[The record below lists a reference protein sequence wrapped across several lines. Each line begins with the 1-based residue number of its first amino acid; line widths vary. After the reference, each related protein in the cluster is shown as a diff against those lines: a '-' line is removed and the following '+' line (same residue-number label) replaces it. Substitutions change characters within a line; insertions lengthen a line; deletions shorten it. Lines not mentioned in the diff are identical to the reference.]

1 MPATL
6 LFPQDSQQTRRERKR
21 GREEGRKTQGRKEGG
36 QEGGR
41 EKEREFIAMRGS
53 ENAIGAFGV
62 KKYFKVYQLKPSQG
76 L

>member
-1 MPATL
+1 MPATP

-21 GREEGRKTQGRKEGG
+21 GREEGRKTQGRK
-36 QEGGR
+36 EGGR